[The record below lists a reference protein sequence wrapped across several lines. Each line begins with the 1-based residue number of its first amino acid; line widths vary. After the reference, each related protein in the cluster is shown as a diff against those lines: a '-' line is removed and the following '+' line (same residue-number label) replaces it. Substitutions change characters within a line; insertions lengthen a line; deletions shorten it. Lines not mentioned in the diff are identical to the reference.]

1 MQAVA
6 VAPDLVGRM
15 LLERLLKHM
24 PSLQGRLWLVDD
36 DVPELGSHGAWRQ
49 LRQKNDRQP
58 AVEQIRPLRLTVSC
72 GHPPALHGHATKN
85 IGPDRTRCHTTD
97 LSW

>member
-6 VAPDLVGRM
+6 VAPDLVGRT

-36 DVPELGSHGAWRQ
+36 DVPELGSDGAWRQ

-58 AVEQIRPLRLTVSC
+58 AVEQIRALRLTVSC
-72 GHPPALHGHATKN
+72 GHPPAQHGHIPPKTS
-85 IGPDRTRCHTTD
+85 GPMEPDVTPPI
-97 LSW
+97 